1 MSWSVVQFGKYAG
14 KTLPEIIVRDLDW
27 FLWMV
32 PRLYGRLETEARDLA
47 RKLRAIK
54 IPKRYRR
61 KFEVEY
67 RYEFDSGSVSG
78 SRFCGFALVKGEARP
93 SQWKTRLPHL
103 DLAWPLREK
112 KYNKRAGRILIRDFR
127 IHYFGNHK
135 RLTKA
140 RCEEFFSNDK
150 NFLRR

>member
-1 MSWSVVQFGKYAG
+1 MPFGKYAG
-14 KTLPEIIVRDLDW
+14 KTLPEIIVLDLDW
-27 FLWMV
+27 FFWML
-32 PRLYGRLETEARDLA
+32 PNLYGRIGREARDLA

-54 IPKRYRR
+54 IPKRHRR

-67 RYEFDSGSVSG
+67 RYEFDSGSVLG
-78 SRFCGFALVKGEARP
+78 RRFCGFAFVKAETWQSR
-93 SQWKTRLPHL
+93 WTTRLPHL
-103 DLAWPLREK
+103 DLSWPLRGK
-112 KYNKRAGRILIRDFR
+112 KYNKRAARILIQDFR

-150 NFLRR
+150 DFLRG